1 MTTATDRWTDLC
13 SLDEIPEGGLKPVAV
28 DGHKLVVARPSGGE
42 PAVLDNRCPHE
53 GYPLSQGS
61 LAGDTLTCCW
71 HNWKFRVGSGACL
84 LGGEDVAHWPAR
96 VEGDRVLAD
105 LTGPDP
111 AQAIPPLKESLLTG
125 VLRHENGRAVRDGLR
140 LLQYGVSP
148 RELLVELAALDG
160 RHGEYGLTHTL
171 AVAADCAKVLDRL
184 SGPRAMEA
192 VAPVIDLCG
201 ESIQRLPPRPR
212 ASPLPWTDA
221 GALHAAVEA
230 EDTARAQGLLGG
242 YLAAGPSV
250 AELTELFLDL
260 QADHFTDFGHGLIY
274 AVKLGEL
281 LQDGDDSGRVA
292 DVAFGLLDML
302 LLATREDTLPYWGR
316 YQRRLEAWAPRL
328 SGWVAAA
335 RDDAPFDGPGLR
347 DAVLDGSADEAL
359 DALEAALEAGAP
371 VPAVA
376 RWLVAAAAH
385 RLLRFHVPL
394 DSDPSVAENW
404 LWVTHRFTFAAAVRI
419 AVERLPGPQA
429 LRLLHQ
435 TLAFTHSAR
444 PLDGPRED
452 WPVAAPGPAVSSDPQ
467 AAARNGVTTREVL
480 PVERVLAGLGHRN
493 VLAAVP
499 AAARCLVRDE
509 DARALRQGLEDLC
522 LGDPLVRPIVVG
534 HAIKTT
540 WAAFEERDALA
551 GLPDADV
558 PVLAA
563 VKLLASPVVERRVH
577 ELVGTS
583 IDWVIDGKMPKKLTQ

>member
-1 MTTATDRWTDLC
+1 MTTATHRWTDLC
-13 SLDEIPEGGLKPVAV
+13 ALDEIPEGGMKPVAV

-42 PAVLDNRCPHE
+42 LAVLDNRCPHE

-61 LAGDTLTCCW
+61 LSGDTLTCCW
-71 HNWKFRVGSGACL
+71 HNWKFRVGDGSCL

-148 RELLVELAALDG
+148 RELLVEIAALDG

-184 SGPRAMEA
+184 PGPRALEA

-212 ASPLPWTDA
+212 ASPLPWTDP

-230 EDTARAQGLLGG
+230 EDTARSQGLLGG
-242 YLAAGPSV
+242 YLATGPSL
-250 AELTELFLDL
+250 AELTHLFLDL

-281 LQDGDDSGRVA
+281 LRDGDDSARVA

-328 SGWVAAA
+328 SDWVAAA

-347 DAVLDGSADEAL
+347 DAVLDGSADQAL

-371 VPAVA
+371 APAVA

-435 TLAFTHSAR
+435 TLAFTHSAQ
-444 PLDGPRED
+444 PLDSPPED
-452 WPVAAPGPAVSSDPQ
+452 RPVLDPGPGSPSDAGG
-467 AAARNGVTTREVL
+467 AADRNGVSVRD
-480 PVERVLAGLGHRN
+480 ERVVEHVLAAVGHRN
-493 VLAAVP
+493 ALAAVP
-499 AAARCLVRDE
+499 AAT
-509 DARALRQGLEDLC
+509 RALAAGPEALRHALEDLC